1 MIPGEQTEVQWA
13 YECRVVGGRGANAD
27 GRWMVV
33 VLAGQVTDRRFH
45 SVKKDKKAEAR
56 SRHRHEC
63 GGRAMVSSLARQDGE
78 AWQSRLQQ
86 GKARRGWLRAATT
99 CMHAGRY

>member
-33 VLAGQVTDRRFH
+33 VLAGQVTDRRAPT
-45 SVKKDKKAEAR
+45 KER
-56 SRHRHEC
+56 
-63 GGRAMVSSLARQDGE
+63 
-78 AWQSRLQQ
+78 
-86 GKARRGWLRAATT
+86 
-99 CMHAGRY
+99 

>member
-1 MIPGEQTEVQWA
+1 MRRAVRSV
-13 YECRVVGGRGANAD
+13 RVGKSRANAD

-33 VLAGQVTDRRFH
+33 LAGQVADRRFH
-45 SVKKDKKAEAR
+45 AVKKDKKAEAR

-78 AWQSRLQQ
+78 ARQSRLQQ